1 MTLEEKIKFR
11 EKLFKDKGI
20 DIDFYIK
27 LVGGEEEY
35 KKKLERWEP
44 SFQDKHP
51 LFFEKIG
58 GTLFY
63 DFCNGLRLSYHCDA
77 LEKKGEHCN
86 FDVGFLTTD
95 EVDKLL
101 EKSEKDNFDYLYQAV
116 KKHPYYINPNV
127 LY

>member
-51 LFFEKIG
+51 LFFKKIG

-77 LEKKGEHCN
+77 LEKKGEHCS
-86 FDVGFLTTD
+86 FDVGFLTTE

-116 KKHPYYINPNV
+116 KEHPYYINPNV